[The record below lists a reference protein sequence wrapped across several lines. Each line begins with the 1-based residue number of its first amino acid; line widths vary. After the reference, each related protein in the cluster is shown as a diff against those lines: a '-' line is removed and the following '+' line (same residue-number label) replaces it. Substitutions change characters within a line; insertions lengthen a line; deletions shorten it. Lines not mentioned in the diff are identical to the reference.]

1 MVISSLFKMELRH
14 LRYFTAVAEYLN
26 YSEASRRIHVDQT
39 AISQTILDL
48 EEDLGVLLLLRN
60 RRTVRLT
67 AAGEIFRREAL
78 ETLRRNEEAVR
89 LAKRASLGEVGRLRI
104 GFAAA
109 TVAFLPALVQEYNRR
124 FPDVELTLLELL
136 PSELVKAFDEGRLDV
151 GFSRALSAD
160 ASREFGEDVVYT
172 DYLHVVLPSTHPLTR
187 SLVRDGTMHIK
198 RLAGEK
204 FVLLKREA
212 SPGLYDDV
220 VAFCRQAGKFS
231 PRVVNEADH
240 ASSVLLLVESGIG
253 ISIIPGGLRHL
264 IRAGEPVVFCRLQ
277 PDSAPTEFRMIWR
290 RSVPLSPTVEAFREV
305 VQSQLEAIHALM
317 EARPSEEKQRQR
329 HRS

>member
-1 MVISSLFKMELRH
+1 VISYLFKMELRH

-26 YSEASRRIHVDQT
+26 YSEASRRIHVAQT

-48 EEDLGVLLLLRN
+48 EEELGLRLLLRN

-89 LAKRASLGEVGRLRI
+89 LAKRASLGEVGQLRI

-109 TVAFLPALVQEYNRR
+109 TVAFLPALVQEYHRR

-136 PSELVKAFDEGRLDV
+136 PAEQVKAFDEGRLDV
-151 GFSRALSAD
+151 GFSRALPAD
-160 ASREFGEDVVYT
+160 WSREFHEDVVYT
-172 DYLHVVLPSTHPLTR
+172 DYLHLALPSTHPLT
-187 SLVRDGTMHIK
+187 LNWARDGTIHIK

-204 FVLLKREA
+204 FVLLQREVA
-212 SPGLYDDV
+212 PGLYDDV
-220 VAFCRQAGKFS
+220 LAFCRHAGKFS
-231 PRVVNEADH
+231 PHVVNVADH

-253 ISIIPGGLRHL
+253 VSILPGSLHHL

-277 PDSAPTEFRMIWR
+277 PDSAPIEFRMSWR
-290 RSVPLSPTVEAFREV
+290 RSVPSSPTVEAFREV
-305 VQSQLEAIHALM
+305 VQSQLEAIHKLM
-317 EARPSEEKQRQR
+317 EARPSEEKQRQW